1 LSRRGYRFFRVSNA
15 DVFEHMDGV
24 LAALLAFAAPDEA
37 P

>member
-1 LSRRGYRFFRVSNA
+1 LSSRGYRVFRVMNA
-15 DVFEHMDGV
+15 DVFEHLDEV